1 MWKFP
6 AERRIKR
13 EKRGR
18 RRCIADRTA
27 LITTMGRIIFYEGRN
42 FQGRYYEC
50 SSDCADVHLQLSR
63 CNSCRV
69 DSGLFVL
76 YEKPNFTGLQVL
88 VRPGEYPDSQ
98 RLMGLSAAD
107 CIQSCRM
114 IPVPSPVFYD
124 SWPGVV
130 VPYCIYLPPQHRSQ
144 FCLRIYE
151 CENFGGQMRELME
164 DCQSLQER
172 YSMSDCQSCNVTDG
186 HWLLFEQPGFRGR
199 MVYLRPGEYRS
210 LRDASTG
217 RFSSVQRIMEAC

>member
-1 MWKFP
+1 
-6 AERRIKR
+6 
-13 EKRGR
+13 
-18 RRCIADRTA
+18 
-27 LITTMGRIIFYEGRN
+27 MGRIIFYEDRN
-42 FQGRYYEC
+42 FQGRSYEC

-114 IPVPSPVFYD
+114 IP
-124 SWPGVV
+124 
-130 VPYCIYLPPQHRSQ
+130 HRGQ
-144 FCLRIYE
+144 FLMRIYE
-151 CENFGGQMRELME
+151 RENFGGRMQELRE

-172 YSMSDCQSCNVTDG
+172 YSMSDCQSCIVMSG

-217 RFSSVQRIMEAC
+217 RFSSVQRITERSSGWRAGSGCCTRDPTTGGSSTCWARGSIRTTSTGWASATPSGPVD